1 MDPNPM
7 KKVMYPDPAGQKSTD
22 PTETGYSSL
31 LIILIIS
38 SDEDLDWV
46 YPDPQNLMNPDPVQI
61 QVDKITKL
69 IQKIF

>member
-38 SDEDLDWV
+38 SDEDLD
-46 YPDPQNLMNPDPVQI
+46 
-61 QVDKITKL
+61 
-69 IQKIF
+69 